1 MCDLS
6 EVRRECK
13 PVKMF
18 WKASSTLLASRAEV
32 SMNDKLFSPMLR
44 SARPTL
50 NPWGTQRKHTR
61 KLLGFFRGHCP
72 QVSQIALI
80 SDQHDDDVG
89 IGVIPQLLQPPV
101 DILVGL
107 MFANIVNEESADR
120 ATVVGRGNRPVTFLT
135 SSIPNLSLD
144 RLGIDLDGAGCEFDT
159 DSRLGVQV
167 ELVTGE
173 TAQQVGLSDT
183 RISDQH
189 HYARYSR

>member
-1 MCDLS
+1 MQTCQNVLEGKFDIAG
-6 EVRRECK
+6 
-13 PVKMF
+13 VKGRG
-18 WKASSTLLASRAEV
+18 LNERQVVLAYVAV
-32 SMNDKLFSPMLR
+32 SATHFSPL
-44 SARPTL
+44 
-50 NPWGTQRKHTR
+50 WGTQRKHTR

-101 DILVGL
+101 DIFVGL